1 MTYLP
6 KAAVGPAETFAAS
19 FFFGATPLAHK
30 LSHFLSESEISS
42 LVSGVISAALP
53 HLGEPAYWAVHAASG
68 VHIGLWPDKA
78 HADEALRE
86 YEGGTITALYLAPT
100 ALAVTVKPLEWV
112 ETAHG
117 WLRAEGYGVY
127 EIMLGDQDIEA
138 KKAAFQ
144 ADHDARIRSA
154 LVDAPALELM
164 TDEEI
169 DDFVAENGRPED
181 VFPYL
186 APPATPADPVKG
198 QMAEALRYAKP
209 LVERY
214 GWTQGDNP
222 AYHAGLIAPI
232 DAALAA
238 YEKSTKVIDGITC
251 EACGAS
257 LDVDR
262 DFHTYTHDGV
272 FLCHDCT
279 WTYADMLSE
288 PETFVLD
295 DSGDET
301 VYHTAETA
309 KKVVD
314 DYIASGGTITDKI
327 GYRAWLKE
335 KDATHAPA

>member
-42 LVSGVISAALP
+42 LVSGVISAALT

-68 VHIGLWPDKA
+68 VHIGLWANKA

-86 YEGGTITALYLAPT
+86 YEGGTMTALHLAPVP
-100 ALAVTVKPLEWV
+100 AAPAVKPLEWKECDWHWQYGASPITRPNNYLV
-112 ETAHG
+112 RPCLADRWVGQWMTYAPGGSVGERSRIGEFYPTAD
-117 WLRAEGYGVY
+117 A
-127 EIMLGDQDIEA
+127 A
-138 KKAAFQ
+138 KAAAQ
-144 ADHDARIRSA
+144 ADYEVRIRSA
-154 LVDAPALELM
+154 LVDAPA
-164 TDEEI
+164 
-169 DDFVAENGRPED
+169 
-181 VFPYL
+181 
-186 APPATPADPVKG
+186 PAADPVKE
-198 QMAEALRYAKP
+198 QMAETLRSITEGN
-209 LVERY
+209 L
-214 GWTQGDNP
+214 GDSRWQAN
-222 AYHAGLIAPI
+222 YEKIKQIARI
-232 DAALAA
+232 ALAA
-238 YEKSTKVIDGITC
+238 YEKSTKVTDGITC

-257 LDVDR
+257 LDVDK

-279 WTYADMLSE
+279 WTYTDMQSE